1 MYGTPSAGSRL
12 LSASVGIGGE
22 KDGRRGE
29 SEATIPDMT
38 FHTSL
43 ILSFQ
48 RMGFVF
54 FRDWQVLNKQVGD
67 MFKCSDFLR
76 I

>member
-1 MYGTPSAGSRL
+1 MYRQSEQLGMGTDSNQIDYIAINPNQKK
-12 LSASVGIGGE
+12 I
-22 KDGRRGE
+22 
-29 SEATIPDMT
+29 IFNMT

-48 RMGFVF
+48 RMGFVC
-54 FRDWQVLNKQVGD
+54 FRNGQILDKQADNV
-67 MFKCSDFLR
+67 FKCSDFLG